1 MPFQCPAVI
10 PAIAY
15 LGVPLLKVA
24 HFFCVLC
31 PEWCQHSYGQLEI
44 SLFRWRAERTHNGR
58 GDAPAVVLP
67 ALVDLRED
75 LGQAEP
81 LQETNHGPCR
91 VELAA
96 EGGEL
101 RGGRTRVVV
110 VVQALSES
118 DQSQESEIRRV
129 VREALVAEGVARAV
143 DRGVEHQVHD
153 RECSERHETGPE
165 AYEEDKDHARQGE
178 A

>member
-1 MPFQCPAVI
+1 MSFQCAAVL

-31 PEWCQHSYGQLEI
+31 PQWCQGGVSTRQHSYGQLEI

-129 VREALVAEGVARAV
+129 V
-143 DRGVEHQVHD
+143 
-153 RECSERHETGPE
+153 
-165 AYEEDKDHARQGE
+165 
-178 A
+178 

>member
-1 MPFQCPAVI
+1 MSFQCPAVI

-15 LGVPLLKVA
+15 LGVPLLNVA
-24 HFFCVLC
+24 PFFCVLC
-31 PEWCQHSYGQLEI
+31 PEWSQHSSYGQLEI
-44 SLFRWRAERTHNGR
+44 SLFRWRAERTHHGR

-81 LQETNHGPCR
+81 LQETNHWPCR
-91 VELAA
+91 IELAA

-129 VREALVAEGVARAV
+129 VCEALVAEGVARAV
-143 DRGVEHQVHD
+143 EHQVHD
-153 RECSERHETGPE
+153 REYSERHETGPE
-165 AYEEDKDHARQGE
+165 AHEEDKDHARQGE